1 MYAGMEMYIQRVP
14 ANHPTKLVFHGS
26 IKPDPKRKRLHGNF
40 LIIIQTGVFKM
51 SKQKANHLIR
61 LANEMKKAGA
71 LSAYEYNILINKLR
85 KAGGTK

>member
-1 MYAGMEMYIQRVP
+1 
-14 ANHPTKLVFHGS
+14 
-26 IKPDPKRKRLHGNF
+26 
-40 LIIIQTGVFKM
+40 M

-85 KAGGTK
+85 KAGGGK

>member
-1 MYAGMEMYIQRVP
+1 
-14 ANHPTKLVFHGS
+14 
-26 IKPDPKRKRLHGNF
+26 
-40 LIIIQTGVFKM
+40 M